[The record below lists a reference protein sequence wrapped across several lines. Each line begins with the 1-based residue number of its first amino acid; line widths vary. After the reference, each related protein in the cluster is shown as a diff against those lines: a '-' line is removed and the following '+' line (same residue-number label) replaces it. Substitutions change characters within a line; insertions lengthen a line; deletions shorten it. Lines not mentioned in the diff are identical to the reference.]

1 MPPGLSRI
9 VERCM
14 AKRPSDRYMTAA
26 ELQKALK
33 GNSGNK
39 SEWDAIQRYEI
50 GDDDGTPEEQLS
62 AREMARAML
71 QPEVETTEE
80 SDKVCRNCGLGAQS
94 NRVYCVRC
102 GFSEWTVAGQS
113 VFADPFTYTDSKA
126 IGRKDPVREQA
137 VFTRV
142 VLLSLLAI
150 FLPLGMASVLVWG
163 ERSDSALA
171 GYEDLAEA
179 SANLDLPIAK
189 RLETVRGNGET
200 RVDLDRVESSV
211 LGFDVISLRADF
223 GGVETAITMD
233 PIAIDDP
240 GADDDPPPEPY
251 FKRFSVDVFAVPDI
265 GAERY
270 IFRFQLP
277 NNWLAEHG
285 IEPQKVRLWTRIQQE
300 WAPLE
305 TFHIADEDGISTFL
319 GFSPK
324 AGEFATG
331 ALP

>member
-1 MPPGLSRI
+1 
-9 VERCM
+9 
-14 AKRPSDRYMTAA
+14 
-26 ELQKALK
+26 
-33 GNSGNK
+33 
-39 SEWDAIQRYEI
+39 
-50 GDDDGTPEEQLS
+50 
-62 AREMARAML
+62 
-71 QPEVETTEE
+71 
-80 SDKVCRNCGLGAQS
+80 
-94 NRVYCVRC
+94 
-102 GFSEWTVAGQS
+102 
-113 VFADPFTYTDSKA
+113 
-126 IGRKDPVREQA
+126 

-150 FLPLGMASVLVWG
+150 FVSLGMASILVWS
-163 ERSDSALA
+163 ERRDSALA

-179 SANLDLPIAK
+179 SANLDLPIVK
-189 RLETVRGNGET
+189 RLETVRASGET
-200 RVDLDRVESSV
+200 RVDLDRVEAVV
-211 LGFDVISLRADF
+211 LGFNVISFRADF
-223 GGVETAITMD
+223 GGIETAITMN
-233 PIAIDDP
+233 PIAREDP

-251 FKRFSVDVFAVPDI
+251 FKRFSVDFFAVPNI

-277 NNWLAEHG
+277 NDWLAEHE
-285 IEPQKVRLWTRIQQE
+285 IEPQKVRLLKRNQE